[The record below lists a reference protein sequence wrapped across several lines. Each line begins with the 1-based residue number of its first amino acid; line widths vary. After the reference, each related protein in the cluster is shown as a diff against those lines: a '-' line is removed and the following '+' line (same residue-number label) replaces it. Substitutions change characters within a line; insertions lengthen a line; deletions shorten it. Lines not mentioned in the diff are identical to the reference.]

1 MKKTRIV
8 AAAAAVVLTSVF
20 ATSVFA
26 GNVTETKPECSE
38 ASAVLLAGV
47 GNDTQA
53 ARIHQFIEVQRVWT
67 DATVVSWDLTFPAKG
82 GPTTVYGV
90 KCKSGKGCNNLA
102 HAFAEA
108 NQDSSPIAFCGP
120 TIMLR
125 GESQR

>member
-8 AAAAAVVLTSVF
+8 AAAAAALVTSVF

-26 GNVTETKPECSE
+26 GNVTETKPECSD
-38 ASAVLLAGV
+38 ASAILLAGV
-47 GNDTQA
+47 GPDVQA
-53 ARIHQFIEVQRVWT
+53 ARIHSFIQAQRVWT
-67 DATVVSWDLTFPAKG
+67 DATVVSWELAYPAKG

-90 KCKSGKGCNNLA
+90 KCKSGKGCNNFA

-108 NQDSSPIAFCGP
+108 NADSSPTAFCGS

-125 GESQR
+125 GETTR